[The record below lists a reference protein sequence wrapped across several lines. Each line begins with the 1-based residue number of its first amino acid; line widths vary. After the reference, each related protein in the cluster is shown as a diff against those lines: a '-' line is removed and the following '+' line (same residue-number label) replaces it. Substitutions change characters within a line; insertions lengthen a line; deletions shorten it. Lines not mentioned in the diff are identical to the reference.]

1 MNRKTIT
8 ILLAILAFLFALG
21 LTLYPVISIR
31 YNDRHQSLI
40 HTDFEEVL
48 AQTNAA
54 ELDRIRSLAMAY
66 NSLLVPGV
74 RDVNAFSLEAI
85 QYAESDYVNQLDISG
100 NGIMGYLQV
109 PKIHVQLPIYHGT
122 ADATLEIGVGH
133 LLGSSLPIG
142 GESSHCILSGH
153 SGMAS
158 SKMLSDLDRMEIGDV
173 FFLDVLG
180 ERLAYEVDQIKTVL
194 PHDTT
199 FLGIEQ
205 GKDLAT
211 LVTCTPFGVNTH
223 RLLVRGH
230 RVPYTEKVEEA
241 VTLIAEEPVEST
253 WEEQY
258 EEGLLYGMLGV
269 LILLAIIIFFT
280 LYWRH
285 ANEAR

>member
-85 QYAESDYVNQLDISG
+85 QFAESDYVNQLDISG

-199 FLGIEQ
+199 FLGIEP

-223 RLLVRGH
+223 RLLVRGS
-230 RVPYTEKVEEA
+230 RIAYTEKVEEA

>member
-85 QYAESDYVNQLDISG
+85 QYAESDYVNQLDVSG

-199 FLGIEQ
+199 FLGIEP

-223 RLLVRGH
+223 RLLVRGS
-230 RVPYTEKVEEA
+230 RIAYTEKVEEA

>member
-8 ILLAILAFLFALG
+8 ILLAILAFLFAVG

-85 QYAESDYVNQLDISG
+85 QYAESDYVNQLDVSG

-199 FLGIEQ
+199 FLGIEP

-223 RLLVRGH
+223 RLLVRGS
-230 RVPYTEKVEEA
+230 RIAYTEKVEEA

>member
-223 RLLVRGH
+223 RLLVRGS
-230 RVPYTEKVEEA
+230 RIAYTEKVEEA

>member
-48 AQTNAA
+48 SQTNAA

-74 RDVNAFSLEAI
+74 RDVNAFSLDAI

-194 PHDTT
+194 PHDVT
-199 FLGIEQ
+199 FLGIEP

-223 RLLVRGH
+223 RLLVRGS
-230 RVPYTEKVEEA
+230 RIAYTEKVEEA

>member
-85 QYAESDYVNQLDISG
+85 QFAESDYVNQLDISG

-199 FLGIEQ
+199 FLGIEP

-223 RLLVRGH
+223 RLLVRGS
-230 RVPYTEKVEEA
+230 RIAYTEKVEEA

-258 EEGLLYGMLGV
+258 EEGLLYGMLAV

>member
-199 FLGIEQ
+199 FLGIEP

-223 RLLVRGH
+223 RLLVRGS
-230 RVPYTEKVEEA
+230 RIAYTEKVEEA

-258 EEGLLYGMLGV
+258 EEGILYGMLAV
-269 LILLAIIIFFT
+269 LILLAIVIFFT

>member
-8 ILLAILAFLFALG
+8 ILLAILAFLFAFG

-133 LLGSSLPIG
+133 LLGSALPIG

-199 FLGIEQ
+199 FLGIEP

-223 RLLVRGH
+223 RLLVRGS
-230 RVPYTEKVEEA
+230 RIAYTEKVEEA

>member
-1 MNRKTIT
+1 M
-8 ILLAILAFLFALG
+8 AFLFALG

-48 AQTNAA
+48 SQTNAA

-85 QYAESDYVNQLDISG
+85 QYAESDYVNQLDVSG

-199 FLGIEQ
+199 FLGIEP

-223 RLLVRGH
+223 QLLVRGS
-230 RVPYTEKVEEA
+230 RIAYTEKVEEA

-258 EEGLLYGMLGV
+258 EEGLLYGMLAV
-269 LILLAIIIFFT
+269 LILLAIVIFFT

>member
-1 MNRKTIT
+1 
-8 ILLAILAFLFALG
+8 
-21 LTLYPVISIR
+21 
-31 YNDRHQSLI
+31 
-40 HTDFEEVL
+40 
-48 AQTNAA
+48 
-54 ELDRIRSLAMAY
+54 
-66 NSLLVPGV
+66 
-74 RDVNAFSLEAI
+74 
-85 QYAESDYVNQLDISG
+85 
-100 NGIMGYLQV
+100 MGYLQV

-223 RLLVRGH
+223 RLLVRGS
-230 RVPYTEKVEEA
+230 RIAYTEKVEEA

-258 EEGLLYGMLGV
+258 EEGLLYGMLAV
-269 LILLAIIIFFT
+269 LILLAIVIFFT

>member
-48 AQTNAA
+48 AQTNAT

-66 NSLLVPGV
+66 NSSLVPGV

-199 FLGIEQ
+199 FLGIEP

-223 RLLVRGH
+223 RLLVRGS
-230 RVPYTEKVEEA
+230 RIAYTEKVEEA

-258 EEGLLYGMLGV
+258 EEGLLYGMLAV
-269 LILLAIIIFFT
+269 LILLAIVIFFT

>member
-8 ILLAILAFLFALG
+8 ILLAILSFLFALG

-66 NSLLVPGV
+66 NSLLIPGV

-85 QYAESDYVNQLDISG
+85 QYAESDYVNQLDVSG

-223 RLLVRGH
+223 RLLVRGS
-230 RVPYTEKVEEA
+230 RIAYTEKVEEA

>member
-66 NSLLVPGV
+66 NSLLIPGV

-85 QYAESDYVNQLDISG
+85 QYAESDYVNQLDVSG

-199 FLGIEQ
+199 FLGIEP

-223 RLLVRGH
+223 RLLVRGS
-230 RVPYTEKVEEA
+230 RIAYTEKVEEA

-258 EEGLLYGMLGV
+258 EEGLLYGMLAV
-269 LILLAIIIFFT
+269 LILLAIVIFFT

>member
-8 ILLAILAFLFALG
+8 ILLALLAFLFALG

-54 ELDRIRSLAMAY
+54 ELDRIRFLAMAY

-85 QYAESDYVNQLDISG
+85 QYAESDYVNQLDVSG
-100 NGIMGYLQV
+100 SGIMGYLQV

-199 FLGIEQ
+199 FLGIEP

-223 RLLVRGH
+223 RLLVRGS
-230 RVPYTEKVEEA
+230 RIAYTEKVEEA

-258 EEGLLYGMLGV
+258 EEGILYGMLGV

>member
-21 LTLYPVISIR
+21 LTFYPVISIR

-85 QYAESDYVNQLDISG
+85 QFAESDYVNQLDVSG

-194 PHDTT
+194 PHDVT

-223 RLLVRGH
+223 RLLVRGS
-230 RVPYTEKVEEA
+230 RIAYTEKVEEA